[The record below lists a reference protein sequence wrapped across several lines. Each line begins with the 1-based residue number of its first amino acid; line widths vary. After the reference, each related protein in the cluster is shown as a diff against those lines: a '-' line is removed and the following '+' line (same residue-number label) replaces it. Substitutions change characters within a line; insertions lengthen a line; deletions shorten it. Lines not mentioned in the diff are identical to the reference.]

1 MERGYTALM
10 PSDLSHALF
19 TDLYEL
25 TMAQAFWR
33 RGMDARASFSLFFR
47 SLPPGRS
54 YLVAAGVEE
63 CLDHLASLRFTP
75 EDLTHLHTLGLFDAA
90 FLDTLGGLRFTG
102 EARCVEEGEIV
113 FANGPIIEV
122 SAPII
127 EAQIV
132 ETYLLNRVGFQ
143 TLMATKA
150 ARTAHAAAGRAVVD
164 FGARRAHGLDAA
176 AALARL
182 TYLTGFDGTSNVRA
196 GVRYGIPVRGT
207 MAHSFVMSFESEA
220 GAFRAY
226 AEAFPDSATLLIDTY
241 DPVEGI
247 SAAIEA
253 ARDLR
258 RRGSELRAVR
268 IDSGDLAALSI
279 LARRRLDDDGFPGVS
294 VFVSGGLDE
303 TAIERLLRDG
313 APIDGFGVGTS
324 LAVSSDAPA
333 PETAYKLVEYAGRPV
348 MKLSEAKSS
357 LPGVKQVFRRF
368 DGGMMDGDVIGLAS
382 ESTPP
387 DASPLLRDAVRGG
400 ERVAAAPALANLRD
414 RFRERFATLSD
425 DFKRLESPPVYPVEI
440 SQSLAS
446 LRDSTAAALEGPA

>member
-1 MERGYTALM
+1 M
-10 PSDLSHALF
+10 PSDLSNALF

-47 SLPPGRS
+47 SLPPGRG

-113 FANGPIIEV
+113 FANEPIIEI

-143 TLMATKA
+143 TLIATKA
-150 ARTAHAAAGRAVVD
+150 ARTAHAADGRAVVD

-207 MAHSFVMSFESEA
+207 MAHSFVMTFESEA

-294 VFVSGGLDE
+294 LRQRRPRRDRHRAPPARRRAHRRLRRRHQSRGL
-303 TAIERLLRDG
+303 
-313 APIDGFGVGTS
+313 
-324 LAVSSDAPA
+324 
-333 PETAYKLVEYAGRPV
+333 
-348 MKLSEAKSS
+348 
-357 LPGVKQVFRRF
+357 FRR
-368 DGGMMDGDVIGLAS
+368 
-382 ESTPP
+382 PRP
-387 DASPLLRDAVRGG
+387 
-400 ERVAAAPALANLRD
+400 
-414 RFRERFATLSD
+414 
-425 DFKRLESPPVYPVEI
+425 
-440 SQSLAS
+440 
-446 LRDSTAAALEGPA
+446 

>member
-1 MERGYTALM
+1 M
-10 PSDLSHALF
+10 PTDSSNALF

-47 SLPPGRS
+47 SLPPSRG

-63 CLDHLASLRFTP
+63 CLDHLASVRFTP
-75 EDLTHLHTLGLFDAA
+75 EDLTHLHTLGLFDAG

-102 EARCVEEGEIV
+102 EARCVEEGEVV
-113 FANGPIIEV
+113 FANEPIIEV
-122 SAPII
+122 SAPLI

-132 ETYLLNRVGFQ
+132 ETYLLNRAGFQ
-143 TLMATKA
+143 TFIATKA

-182 TYLTGFDGTSNVRA
+182 TYLTGFDGTSNLHA
-196 GVRYGIPVRGT
+196 GVRYGIPVHGT

-226 AEAFPDSATLLIDTY
+226 TEAFPDSATLLIDTY

-268 IDSGDLAALSI
+268 IDSGDLASLSI
-279 LARRRLDDDGFPGVS
+279 LARRRLDEAGFPGVS

-313 APIDGFGVGTS
+313 APS
-324 LAVSSDAPA
+324 
-333 PETAYKLVEYAGRPV
+333 TA
-348 MKLSEAKSS
+348 S
-357 LPGVKQVFRRF
+357 
-368 DGGMMDGDVIGLAS
+368 AS
-382 ESTPP
+382 AR
-387 DASPLLRDAVRGG
+387 ASPSRRTHPLPRR
-400 ERVAAAPALANLRD
+400 R
-414 RFRERFATLSD
+414 TS
-425 DFKRLESPPVYPVEI
+425 S
-440 SQSLAS
+440 
-446 LRDSTAAALEGPA
+446 

>member
-47 SLPPGRS
+47 SLPPGRG

-75 EDLTHLHTLGLFDAA
+75 EDLTHLHTLGLFDAG

-113 FANGPIIEV
+113 FANEPIIEV

-143 TLMATKA
+143 TLIATKA

-182 TYLTGFDGTSNVRA
+182 AYLTGFDGTSNVRA

-241 DPVEGI
+241 DPVEGL

-279 LARRRLDDDGFPGVS
+279 LARRRLDDDGFPGVT

-303 TAIERLLRDG
+303 IGHLLHGDPRGHGAVHVLAGAQGGGRL
-313 APIDGFGVGTS
+313 
-324 LAVSSDAPA
+324 
-333 PETAYKLVEYAGRPV
+333 RPV
-348 MKLSEAKSS
+348 EPVLGEESHGVDAGVRAELLEAGAGLGDPVS
-357 LPGVKQVFRRF
+357 F
-368 DGGMMDGDVIGLAS
+368 GG
-382 ESTPP
+382 
-387 DASPLLRDAVRGG
+387 GG
-400 ERVAAAPALANLRD
+400 ELVGVEVAQHHRLHQGMGLEEGDEVGGEGAAA
-414 RFRERFATLSD
+414 D
-425 DFKRLESPPVYPVEI
+425 DADTQGHGRLF
-440 SQSLAS
+440 
-446 LRDSTAAALEGPA
+446 LEGGWRGRRAGNAG